1 MIFDGLLI
9 SNPDD
14 VLYKMLIYMQ
24 QWRMLVKSRDRSL
37 LNVAMEEIKR
47 LNASLREQARVFF
60 SILCFGF
67 RTCVGL

>member
-37 LNVAMEEIKR
+37 LDAAMEEIKH
-47 LNASLREQARVFF
+47 LHSSLRLQA
-60 SILCFGF
+60 
-67 RTCVGL
+67 